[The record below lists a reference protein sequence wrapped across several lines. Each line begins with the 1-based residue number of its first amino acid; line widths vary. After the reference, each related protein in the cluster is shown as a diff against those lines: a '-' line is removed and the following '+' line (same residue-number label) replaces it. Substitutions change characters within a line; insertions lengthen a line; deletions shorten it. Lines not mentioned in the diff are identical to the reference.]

1 MTPTYLAADGAP
13 HAAYLVQGEDPGLVS
28 QVLSALV
35 GELASLDDAGAV
47 PIEEYGEVGRPE
59 ANQTEPFSLGPVLD
73 ACRTPPFLAPR
84 RVVVVR
90 DAASLDAAQAR
101 ELIGYLEDPLETTVL
116 VVVCSGRRASAALA
130 NAIRATGVVLQA
142 EPAPTTR
149 ARAEWFAG
157 RLRHAPVR
165 LAPDAVGLLEEH
177 LGEDLARLD
186 GVLSTLEAA
195 FGTGTTVEADEL
207 APFLGTAGGVAHWDL
222 TDAIDAGDLPGA
234 IVALT
239 RLVGPGERNAFQI
252 LAVLHRHYGAMLR
265 LDGSGIAD
273 EESAATATGLKP
285 YPAKKALASSRRLG
299 HAGIRRAI
307 TLLADADIAL
317 RGESG
322 WRDEL
327 VLEVLVARLARPP
340 AGRPHAPTPNR
351 RARAR

>member
-130 NAIRATGVVLQA
+130 NAIRADRRRPPGR
-142 EPAPTTR
+142 TR
-149 ARAEWFAG
+149 
-157 RLRHAPVR
+157 
-165 LAPDAVGLLEEH
+165 PD
-177 LGEDLARLD
+177 D
-186 GVLSTLEAA
+186 
-195 FGTGTTVEADEL
+195 
-207 APFLGTAGGVAHWDL
+207 P
-222 TDAIDAGDLPGA
+222 
-234 IVALT
+234 
-239 RLVGPGERNAFQI
+239 GPGR
-252 LAVLHRHYGAMLR
+252 VV
-265 LDGSGIAD
+265 
-273 EESAATATGLKP
+273 
-285 YPAKKALASSRRLG
+285 
-299 HAGIRRAI
+299 RRA
-307 TLLADADIAL
+307 AAPRAGPPRPR
-317 RGESG
+317 RGG
-322 WRDEL
+322 
-327 VLEVLVARLARPP
+327 
-340 AGRPHAPTPNR
+340 APGGAPR
-351 RARAR
+351 